1 MFILQS
7 LFQSAQNN
15 YKEIDVNQN
24 EVFAVVDTE
33 NRTSKT
39 RSKKRKWREIEAIQ
53 DRFRLQKELAEYEVE
68 FDYDLDSLSR

>member
-1 MFILQS
+1 M
-7 LFQSAQNN
+7 
-15 YKEIDVNQN
+15 NQN

>member
-1 MFILQS
+1 M
-7 LFQSAQNN
+7 
-15 YKEIDVNQN
+15 NQN
-24 EVFAVVDTE
+24 EVFAVVDNE
-33 NRTSKT
+33 SRTSKS